1 MKESDYLRP
10 GERIDDLE
18 VNGFR
23 IIQNPSFFCFG
34 MDAVLLANF
43 VRTRRKDRI
52 MDLGTGTGIIPLLL
66 TAKGKCAACDGLELQ
81 EAVAEMAGRSVQL
94 NFDMLEGKT
103 ETEKLKDVPG
113 ASSGGKTEKLK
124 DVPEAVS
131 EAASCGKEDHTSDPV
146 KEALRNLRILQGD
159 IRSVPQHF
167 PKAVYDGVTCNPP
180 YIKGTS
186 GLHNDETAYTIARH
200 EIAVSWEEIVQAA
213 AHLVKPGGTFTLV
226 HKPFRLPELMQTL
239 QKYKLEPKRM
249 QMVQPYADK
258 EPNMVLLEAVQGGG
272 PQLTV
277 LPALVVYNPDG
288 SYTRQV
294 LDMYGKP

>member
-1 MKESDYLRP
+1 MKLSEYLRE

-43 VRTRRKDRI
+43 VRTRSRDRV

-66 TAKGKCAACDGLELQ
+66 TAKGKCASCDGLELQ
-81 EAVAEMAGRSVQL
+81 EAVAEMAGRSVRM
-94 NFDMLEGKT
+94 NLEMFHGAGDEPDTPDKPGKT
-103 ETEKLKDVPG
+103 M
-113 ASSGGKTEKLK
+113 
-124 DVPEAVS
+124 VS
-131 EAASCGKEDHTSDPV
+131 RDIAAPSVEM
-146 KEALRNLRILQGD
+146 ALRNLRILQGD
-159 IRSVPQHF
+159 ICEVPQNF
-167 PKAVYDGVTCNPP
+167 GKAVYDAVTCNPP
-180 YIKGTS
+180 YIKGEG
-186 GLHNDETAYTIARH
+186 GLHNDTAAYNLARH
-200 EIAVSWEEIVQAA
+200 EIAVSWEQIVRAA
-213 AHLVKPGGTFTLV
+213 THLLKPGGTFSVV

-239 QKYKLEPKRM
+239 QRYKLEPKRM
-249 QMVQPYADK
+249 QLVQPYADK

-277 LPALVVYNPDG
+277 LPTLVVYNPDG
-288 SYTRQV
+288 SYTRQL

>member
-1 MKESDYLRP
+1 MKESDYLRH

-43 VRTRRKDRI
+43 VRTRRKDRV

-81 EAVAEMAGRSVQL
+81 EAVAEMAGRSVKL

-103 ETEKLKDVPG
+103 ETEERKDV
-113 ASSGGKTEKLK
+113 SETTSGGKTEERK

-131 EAASCGKEDHTSDPV
+131 HGRGDPPSDPV
-146 KEALRNLRILQGD
+146 RDALRNLRILQGD

-180 YIKGTS
+180 YIKGSS
-186 GLHNDETAYTIARH
+186 GLHNGETAYTIARH

>member
-1 MKESDYLRP
+1 MKETDFLRE

-43 VRTRRKDRI
+43 ARTRRKDRV

-66 TAKGKCAACDGLELQ
+66 TAKGKCASCDGLELQ
-81 EAVAEMAGRSVQL
+81 TSVADMASRSVQL
-94 NFDMLEGKT
+94 NR
-103 ETEKLKDVPG
+103 
-113 ASSGGKTEKLK
+113 ACSAGG
-124 DVPEAVS
+124 PEAT
-131 EAASCGKEDHTSDPV
+131 E
-146 KEALRNLRILQGD
+146 NLRILQGD
-159 IRSVPQHF
+159 IREVPQNF
-167 PKAVYDGVTCNPP
+167 PKAVYDAVICNPP
-180 YIKGTS
+180 YIKGTG
-186 GLHNDETAYTIARH
+186 GLHNDETAYNLARH

-213 AHLVKPGGTFTLV
+213 AHLLKPGGTFTIV

-239 QKYKLEPKRM
+239 QKYRLEPKRM
-249 QMVQPYADK
+249 QLVQPYADK
-258 EPNMVLLEAVQGGG
+258 EPNMVLLESVQGGG

>member
-1 MKESDYLRP
+1 MNEAELLRE

-18 VNGFR
+18 VHGFR

-34 MDAVLLANF
+34 MDVVLLSAF
-43 VRTRRKDRI
+43 VRTRKKDRV

-66 TAKGKCAACDGLELQ
+66 TAKGKCSACDGLELQ

-94 NFDMLEGKT
+94 NQRRLQEAMEDADPAGNK
-103 ETEKLKDVPG
+103 KDESFMQPADG
-113 ASSGGKTEKLK
+113 MMALA
-124 DVPEAVS
+124 EA
-131 EAASCGKEDHTSDPV
+131 TS
-146 KEALRNLRILQGD
+146 KLRILQGD
-159 IRSVPQHF
+159 IREVPTRF
-167 PKAVYDGVTCNPP
+167 PKAEYDAVTCNPP
-180 YIKGTS
+180 YIKQTS
-186 GLHNDETAYTIARH
+186 GLHNDETAYNLARH

-213 AHLVKPGGTFTLV
+213 AHLLKPGGTFTIV
-226 HKPFRLPELMQTL
+226 HKPFRLPELMQVL
-239 QKYKLEPKRM
+239 QKYRLEPKRM

-294 LDMYGKP
+294 LDLYGKP

>member
-1 MKESDYLRP
+1 MDMNAYLRA

-43 VRTRRKDRI
+43 SRTRSKDRV

-81 EAVAEMAGRSVQL
+81 ESVAEMAQRSVSL
-94 NFDMLEGKT
+94 NRALHGMAEG
-103 ETEKLKDVPG
+103 ESPEDPSSDRSG
-113 ASSGGKTEKLK
+113 AG
-124 DVPEAVS
+124 
-131 EAASCGKEDHTSDPV
+131 
-146 KEALRNLRILQGD
+146 ALSRLRILQGD
-159 IRSVPQHF
+159 IRRVPETF
-167 PKAVYDGVTCNPP
+167 GKAIYDAVTCNPP
-180 YIKGTS
+180 YIKGTG
-186 GLHNDETAYTIARH
+186 GLHNDETTFNIARH
-200 EIAVSWEEIVQAA
+200 EIAVSWEEIVIAA
-213 AHLVKPGGTFTLV
+213 AHLLKPGGTFTFV

-239 QKYKLEPKRM
+239 QKYRLEPKRM
-249 QMVQPYADK
+249 QLVQPYPGK

-277 LPALVVYNPDG
+277 LPVLVVYNPDG
-288 SYTRQV
+288 GYTRQL

>member
-1 MKESDYLRP
+1 MEEDQLLLL

-43 VRTRRKDRI
+43 ARTRRKDRV

-66 TAKGKCAACDGLELQ
+66 TAKEKCAACDGLELQ
-81 EAVAEMAGRSVQL
+81 EPVAEMAGRSVKL
-94 NFDMLEGKT
+94 NRAE
-103 ETEKLKDVPG
+103 EKI
-113 ASSGGKTEKLK
+113 
-124 DVPEAVS
+124 
-131 EAASCGKEDHTSDPV
+131 
-146 KEALRNLRILQGD
+146 RILQGD
-159 IRSVPQHF
+159 IREVPGIF
-167 PKAVYDGVTCNPP
+167 DRGSYDAVTCNPP
-180 YIKGTS
+180 YIKETS
-186 GLHNDETAYTIARH
+186 GLHNDTSSYNLARH
-200 EIAVSWEEIVQAA
+200 EIAVSWEDVVRAA
-213 AHLVKPGGTFTLV
+213 AFLLKPGGCFTLV

-239 QKYKLEPKRM
+239 KEYKLEPKRM
-249 QMVQPYADK
+249 QMVQPYRDK
-258 EPNMVLLEAVQGGG
+258 EPNMVLLEAVLGGG

-277 LPALVVYNPDG
+277 LPALVVYESDG

>member
-1 MKESDYLRP
+1 MNVETYLRE

-43 VRTRRKDRI
+43 ARTRGRDRV

-81 EAVAEMAGRSVQL
+81 EAVAGMAGRSVEL
-94 NFDMLEGKT
+94 NLA
-103 ETEKLKDVPG
+103 LQR
-113 ASSGGKTEKLK
+113 
-124 DVPEAVS
+124 S
-131 EAASCGKEDHTSDPV
+131 EASGSNERTAIV
-146 KEALRNLRILQGD
+146 EALRQLHIYQGD
-159 IRSVPQHF
+159 IREVPQKF
-167 PKAVYDGVTCNPP
+167 GRAVYDAVTCNPP
-180 YIKGTS
+180 YIKGTG
-186 GLHNDETAYTIARH
+186 GLHNDTTAYNLARH

-213 AHLVKPGGTFTLV
+213 AHLLKPGGTFSVV
-226 HKPFRLPELMQTL
+226 HKPFRLPELMQIL

-249 QMVQPYADK
+249 QMVQPYAVK

-277 LPALVVYNPDG
+277 LPTLVVYNPDG
-288 SYTRQV
+288 SYTRQL

>member
-103 ETEKLKDVPG
+103 E
-113 ASSGGKTEKLK
+113 KLK

-213 AHLVKPGGTFTLV
+213 AHLLKPGGTFTLV